1 MLEGPADLARVSINT
16 AREANDIADDREGQR
31 YLAAGTKPLAPA
43 GSDELAYLGRHADQ
57 RRADQEHEDSKTEY
71 RLAAVEVGDLAV

>member
-31 YLAAGTKPLAPA
+31 YLVDTPTSAEPIRNTKIA
-43 GSDELAYLGRHADQ
+43 
-57 RRADQEHEDSKTEY
+57 RRNTGL
-71 RLAAVEVGDLAV
+71 RP